1 MHLASD
7 QTWLHPNHQKSMRN
21 MGAFLLLLA
30 IIQLLAWL
38 LPSWPEFKGIPYYLP
53 LHVLLETASI
63 IISMMVFVMGWNSLS
78 RNLSGNIVL
87 LACAYFAVGILDFLH
102 TISYGGM
109 PDYISPNDAQK
120 HLNFW
125 LSARLLASFVL
136 LVVALRPWT
145 PLRSKATRYLILGT
159 LFALTFVIN
168 WIVVYHQTWFPDTFI
183 AGQGLTAFKK
193 NFEYTIIAINVVTAL
208 ILWSKMRAP
217 QTFNVVL
224 LFGAVCTLAMS
235 EFFFTLYTTMTGSYN
250 VLGHIY
256 KVISYIFIYRA
267 IVVEVIEEP
276 YSLLEQTQQKLSMSL
291 KASNTG
297 LWSWNLKTDH
307 VYYSPEWKA
316 QLGYLPD
323 DLPDTLDTWKSLLH
337 PDDREGALDKV
348 REYLASSEL
357 QYENEFRLRHRDGEY
372 RWIMARGEKQF
383 DTSGKVSDLIGSHI
397 DITERKQ
404 AEVELRK
411 YQDHLEDEVQL
422 RTADLLL
429 ARNAAEAANKAKSVF
444 LSSMSHELR
453 TPLNSILGFSNILR
467 QDPEL
472 RQEQRDN
479 LGIINRS
486 GEHLLTLI
494 NDVLEMAKIEA
505 GRVEIENAPFDIGEI
520 VRDVTDMMHMRAQ
533 ERGLQLLVEQ
543 SSEFPRFIKGDEARL
558 RQVLINL
565 VGNAVKFTQEGGVTV
580 RFGMKPHTTP
590 PRLMIEVEDS
600 GPGIK
605 PEDQQRIFLP
615 FVQLS
620 ESTMQKGTGLGL
632 TITQQYVKLMGGD
645 ICVESTLG
653 VGSIFRVELPAEM
666 VSASEVVKPE
676 CTVKGEVTG
685 LAPDHPEYRVLIVE
699 DQVENQL
706 LLARLMKDIGIAA
719 KVAENGEQAVNLFQ
733 TWAPHLI
740 WMDRRMPVMDGIE
753 ATQIIRQLPGGTDV
767 KIVAVTAS
775 AFAEQRNEMLEAGM
789 DDFIRKPYRFSE
801 IYESLAK
808 HLGVRYVYANEQ
820 GSKHRNNVVLTTQ
833 MLSRL
838 PTSLRNELHDA
849 LESLEEE
856 RIHLA
861 MEQVAT
867 CDPTL
872 HQALSALVSGFD
884 YPTILKALQDSHPE
898 GIP

>member
-1 MHLASD
+1 MPQVD
-7 QTWLHPNHQKSMRN
+7 QQSWLHPNHQKAMRN

-53 LHVLLETASI
+53 LHVWLETASI

-78 RNLSGNIVL
+78 RSLSGNIVL

-125 LSARLLASFVL
+125 LSARLLASIVL

-145 PLRSKATRYLILGT
+145 PLRSKTTRYLILGA
-159 LFALTFVIN
+159 LFAITFTIN
-168 WIVVYHQTWFPDTFI
+168 WVVVYHQTWLPDTFI
-183 AGQGLTAFKK
+183 TGQGLTAFKK

-208 ILWSKMRAP
+208 ILLSKMREP
-217 QTFNVVL
+217 QTYNVVL

-297 LWSWNLKTDH
+297 LWDWNLNTND

-323 DLPDTLDTWKSLLH
+323 DLPDNLDTWKSLLH
-337 PDDREGALDKV
+337 PDDRESALGKV
-348 REYLASSEL
+348 QEYLASSDL
-357 QYENEFRLRHRDGEY
+357 QYENEFRLCHREGGY

-383 DTSGKVSDLIGSHI
+383 DANGKVSNLIGSHI

-404 AEVELRK
+404 TEVELRK

-422 RTADLLL
+422 RTADLVL
-429 ARNAAEAANKAKSVF
+429 ARNAAETANKAKSVF

-453 TPLNSILGFSNILR
+453 TPLNAILGFSNILR
-467 QDPEL
+467 QDSEL

-505 GRVEIENAPFDIGEI
+505 GRVEIESAPFDIGEI
-520 VRDVTDMMHMRAQ
+520 VRDVSDMMHMRAR
-533 ERGLQLLVEQ
+533 EKGLQLLVEQ
-543 SSEFPRFIKGDEARL
+543 SSEFPRYIKGDEARL

-565 VGNAVKFTQEGGVTV
+565 VGNAVKFTRQGGVTV

-590 PRLMIEVEDS
+590 PCLLIEVEDS

-605 PEDQQRIFLP
+605 QEDQQRIFLP

-645 ICVESTLG
+645 IGVKSTLG
-653 VGSIFRVELPAEM
+653 VGSIFRVELPADM
-666 VSASEVVKPE
+666 VSANEVVKPE
-676 CTVKGEVTG
+676 CTVKGEVVG
-685 LAPDHPEYRVLIVE
+685 LASDQPEYRVLIVE
-699 DQVENQL
+699 DQLENQL
-706 LLARLMKDIGIAA
+706 LLTRLMKDIGIAA
-719 KVAENGEQAVNLFQ
+719 KVAENGEQAVNLFK
-733 TWAPHLI
+733 TWLPHLI

-753 ATQIIRQLPGGTDV
+753 ATQRIRQLPGGTEV

-808 HLGVRYVYANEQ
+808 HLGVRYVYAHEQ
-820 GSKHRNNVVLTTQ
+820 GDKHAYNVALSAQ
-833 MLSRL
+833 MLTRL
-838 PTSLRNELHDA
+838 PPPLRNELHDA
-849 LESLEEE
+849 LESLEEA
-856 RIHLA
+856 RIRLV
-861 MEQVAT
+861 MEQIEV
-867 CDPTL
+867 CDPSL
-872 HQALSALVSGFD
+872 HEVLSSLVFGFD
-884 YPTILKALQDSHPE
+884 YPTILKALQDSQPE
-898 GIP
+898 GRP